1 LYLYSPYEPFGLYRA
16 SVLLQKCTLPLPLQ
30 LINYYSG
37 DEITVGEGVRCA
49 RIEKACR
56 ILLEKTAGKALE
68 DPGIDGRMLLKW
80 ILETNNER
88 AWIGLN
94 LFELGACGGHM

>member
-1 LYLYSPYEPFGLYRA
+1 MKSLW
-16 SVLLQKCTLPLPLQ
+16 
-30 LINYYSG
+30 
-37 DEITVGEGVRCA
+37 GERVRCA

-56 ILLEKTAGKALE
+56 ILLEKTAEKALE

-88 AWIGLN
+88 AWIGLT
-94 LFELGACGGHM
+94 LFGLEACGGHL

>member
-1 LYLYSPYEPFGLYRA
+1 LYC
-16 SVLLQKCTLPLPLQ
+16 VQ

-37 DEITVGEGVRCA
+37 DEITVGEGVRCT

-56 ILLEKTAGKALE
+56 ILLVKTAGKALE

-80 ILETNNER
+80 ILEKNNER
-88 AWIGLN
+88 AWVRLN
-94 LFELGACGGHM
+94 LFGLGASSWHL